1 VIGAYYERLG
11 VSPSASAD
19 EIRAAYRNLARRY
32 HPDSAT
38 TADPTRMASI
48 NEAWA
53 TLSDPGRRAMYDA
66 ALRGGDDRGRQVA
79 SSSGATMGSSAEAR
93 HNPFA
98 RYQDPPRFPWRFVVI
113 LVGVAIVLILGLG
126 ALAGDPADAPIDNL
140 LAIGSCVEVD
150 EVRGE
155 VAEVPCDSPHDAVV
169 DRLIPF
175 DSVCPFGT
183 EPFRDRQGMGLA
195 CIVRAG

>member
-1 VIGAYYERLG
+1 M
-11 VSPSASAD
+11 
-19 EIRAAYRNLARRY
+19 AA
-32 HPDSAT
+32 
-38 TADPTRMASI
+38 I

-66 ALRGGDDRGRQVA
+66 ALRGGDDLGRRVTT
-79 SSSGATMGSSAEAR
+79 SSSSPTMPASEAR

-98 RYQDPPRFPWRFVVI
+98 RYQDPPRFPWRFVLI
-113 LVGVAIVLILGLG
+113 LVGVAIAAILGLG

-150 EVRGE
+150 EMRGE
-155 VAEVPCDSPHDAVV
+155 VAEVPCDEPHDAVV

-195 CIVRAG
+195 CVVRAG

>member
-1 VIGAYYERLG
+1 M
-11 VSPSASAD
+11 
-19 EIRAAYRNLARRY
+19 AA
-32 HPDSAT
+32 
-38 TADPTRMASI
+38 I

-66 ALRGGDDRGRQVA
+66 ALRGGDDLGRRVTT
-79 SSSGATMGSSAEAR
+79 SSSSPTMPASEAR

-98 RYQDPPRFPWRFVVI
+98 RYQDPPRFPWRFVLI
-113 LVGVAIVLILGLG
+113 LVGVAIAAILGLG

-150 EVRGE
+150 EVRNE
-155 VAEVPCDSPHDAVV
+155 VAEVPCDESHDAVV

-195 CIVRAG
+195 CVVRAG